1 MAYFANGSEGMVF
14 DEQCLVCKYGED
26 ACPIAYV
33 QQMFN
38 YDACNN
44 EVATKIL
51 DYLVKPDGTCMM
63 FQVFRKD
70 FCKYIYPEI
79 DYTISISDIMSIK

>member
-1 MAYFANGSEGMVF
+1 MAYFSNGTEGMVF

-70 FCKYIYPEI
+70 FYVDAKNL
-79 DYTISISDIMSIK
+79 KLF